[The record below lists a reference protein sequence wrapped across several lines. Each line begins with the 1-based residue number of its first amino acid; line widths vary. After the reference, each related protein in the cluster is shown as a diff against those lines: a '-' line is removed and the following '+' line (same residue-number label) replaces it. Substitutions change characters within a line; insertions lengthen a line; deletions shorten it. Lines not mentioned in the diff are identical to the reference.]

1 MDEESINI
9 NSREEALARFRESLS
24 KPLSERYFDEDEL
37 IDFFDYA
44 GDLNDDYLRFE
55 VLQCAARFYP
65 DSEPLLQRKAIYHS
79 QYSDE
84 SRMKC
89 VEDNADAT
97 GMIWDMM
104 RARCANPSD
113 PEARK
118 NLLDQILK
126 SYTDYNDEEV
136 IQLVDLASAFDCT
149 DWLKQNLPLLRK
161 KVIYVNVLLYE
172 VAIVADMYQDFAFAV
187 SLLEELTELEPFNAG
202 FWTLLAKDYASAD
215 EGEKALNAID
225 YSLAIEPRDP
235 GALYVKAKILY
246 ATDAPYDEIICVL
259 KQIIDIDDSMIE
271 ATKMLAFIT
280 AENGDKEGAIKI
292 FTDYLNKYPQA
303 AVSIVPDMV
312 EFMPSNIDE
321 LLDMFYN
328 ANSENSQ
335 MMWSAWAHH
344 LMNSGNNAASQA
356 VMDAFNRNSGDN
368 LMALISIEN
377 LFVQKK
383 FSEAIE
389 TMSRYLENDEFTSF
403 ADYPSLVIMHLVS
416 MIRLGEFVKA
426 FAFCMLLESK
436 ANKYNTGTVSQ
447 HLEYEGM
454 IKFVRQIKNKLKRT
468 MDPADWA
475 NFDPLGIFKD

>member
-9 NSREEALARFRESLS
+9 HSREEALARFRESLS

-84 SRMKC
+84 SRQKC
-89 VEDNADAT
+89 VEDNAEAT

-104 RARCANPSD
+104 RARCSEPAS
-113 PEARK
+113 PEERK
-118 NLLDQILK
+118 ELLDRIFN
-126 SYTDYNDEEV
+126 SYSGYTDEEV
-136 IQLVDLASAFDCT
+136 IQFVDLASTFDCL
-149 DWLKQNLPLLRK
+149 DWLKQNLDALRE
-161 KVIYVNVLLYE
+161 KVMFANVLLYE
-172 VAIVADMYQDFAFAV
+172 VAIVADMYQDFEFAI
-187 SLLEELTELEPFNAG
+187 SLLEELTEIEPYNSG
-202 FWTLLAKDYASAD
+202 FWALLARDYASID
-215 EGEKALNAID
+215 EGEKALNAIE
-225 YSLAIEPRDP
+225 YALAIDP
-235 GALYVKAKILY
+235 KDVNALYVKAKILY
-246 ATDAPYDEIICVL
+246 ATDAPTDEVISVL
-259 KQIIDIDDSMIE
+259 RQIIEIDDTMVD
-271 ATKMLAFIT
+271 ATKMLAFII
-280 AENGDKEGAIKI
+280 AEKGDQEAAMKI
-292 FTDYLNKYPQA
+292 FTDYLNKYPQS
-303 AVSIVPDMV
+303 AVSIVPDIV
-312 EFMPSNIDE
+312 EFMPSNIDD
-321 LLDMFYN
+321 LLDMLYA
-328 ANSENSQ
+328 ANGENSQ

-356 VMDAFNRNSGDN
+356 VMDAYKRNSGDTI
-368 LMALISIEN
+368 LALISIEN

-383 FSEAIE
+383 FAEAIE
-389 TMSRYLENDEFTSF
+389 AMSEYLENEELSSL

-447 HLEYEGM
+447 RLEYEGM

-468 MDPADWA
+468 MEPADWED
-475 NFDPLGIFKD
+475 FDPLDIFKD